1 MTCSGINTTRNCS
14 KTFYT
19 VYVCTYVYVA
29 RRRRS
34 SFTGEN
40 SADVPKDKAPTSKYD
55 NSKRRSTID
64 GSIPKEEKKTT
75 PLENGLHIH
84 KCACAHMSIHNHIN
98 VLLQC

>member
-1 MTCSGINTTRNCS
+1 M
-14 KTFYT
+14 
-19 VYVCTYVYVA
+19 CTYVYVA

-75 PLENGLHIH
+75 PLEIGLYIH
-84 KCACAHMSIHNHIN
+84 TCASAHMSIHYHII
-98 VLLQC
+98 VFLHASTSE